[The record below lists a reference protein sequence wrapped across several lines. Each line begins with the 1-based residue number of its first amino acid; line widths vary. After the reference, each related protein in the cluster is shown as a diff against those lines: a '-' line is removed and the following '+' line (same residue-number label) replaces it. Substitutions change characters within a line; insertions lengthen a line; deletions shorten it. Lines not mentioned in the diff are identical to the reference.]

1 MTMYQKAV
9 IYKLVCND
17 LNIKDIYVGSTCNFT
32 RRKYGHKTSCNNEKS
47 LQYNLSVYQ
56 CIRNN
61 GGWVNWGMIMI
72 EQYSCE
78 DKRQLEKRER
88 FWIESLKPTL
98 NKNIPTRTIK
108 EYNKDNREKISDQ
121 QKEYYEKNKG
131 KLSEKQKEYRE
142 KNKEKNSEYGK
153 DWRYSQMGKDWRLKN
168 KEKNSEYGKEYR
180 EKNKE
185 KNSEKKK
192 EWYEKNKEKLAEKKK
207 EYYEKNKEKISEK
220 HKEYREKNKEK
231 NSEYGKEYRE
241 KNKEILSEKKK
252 EWYEKNKEEINKK
265 MKEKYTCIC
274 GSTISKNS
282 KNRHEKSIKH
292 KNFIES
298 QNE

>member
-185 KNSEKKK
+185 
-192 EWYEKNKEKLAEKKK
+192 
-207 EYYEKNKEKISEK
+207 
-220 HKEYREKNKEK
+220 
-231 NSEYGKEYRE
+231 
-241 KNKEILSEKKK
+241 ILSEKKK